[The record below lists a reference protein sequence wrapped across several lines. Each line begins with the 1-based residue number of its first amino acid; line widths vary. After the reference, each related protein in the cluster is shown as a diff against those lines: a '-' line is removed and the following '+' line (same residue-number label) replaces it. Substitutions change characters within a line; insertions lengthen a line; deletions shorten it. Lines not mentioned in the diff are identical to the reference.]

1 MAVIVA
7 IWIAAQHRTCVTD
20 RTFII
25 MHHPPPDAGIMFK
38 TNSPL
43 PALLLGA
50 STLLTGCHA
59 GDPPP
64 PPART
69 VLVQPAAGAPSG
81 AGIYTGEIRA
91 RHEVEL
97 AFRVGG
103 KMAARLVDT
112 GAEIKAGQPLAR
124 LDPNDL
130 QLAASGARAQL
141 QAAESD
147 LTTARAERERYAG
160 LLAKK
165 FVSQAAFDAKDNA
178 LNSALARQEQARA
191 QNQITGNQAAYGT
204 LVSEYPAVVTAVLAD
219 AGQVVGAGQA
229 VLRIARPEEKEV
241 AIAVPEN
248 RLAELRQARN
258 IMISLWADP
267 RMSVRGEL
275 RELAPAADP
284 ATRTYAARIRLL
296 NPPPEL
302 RLGMTARVAIAGQ
315 ASAVLLVPLNAV
327 VDLGQGPLVR
337 VVKDGK
343 VASRPV
349 RIAQFRE
356 DGAAVSDGLQAGEL
370 VVVSGANKLVDGQDV
385 HTRPVTPPDRQR

>member
-1 MAVIVA
+1 
-7 IWIAAQHRTCVTD
+7 
-20 RTFII
+20 
-25 MHHPPPDAGIMFK
+25 MHHPPPDAGTMFK
-38 TNSPL
+38 INSPL
-43 PALLLGA
+43 PALLLGT
-50 STLLTGCHA
+50 SVLLAACHA

-64 PPART
+64 PPVRT
-69 VLVQPAAGAPSG
+69 VLVQPAASAPSG

-91 RHEVEL
+91 RHEVDL
-97 AFRVGG
+97 AFRVSG
-103 KMAARLVDT
+103 KIAARLVDT

-130 QLAASGARAQL
+130 QLAAGAARAQL

-178 LNSALARQEQARA
+178 LNSAQARLEQARA
-191 QNQITGNQAAYGT
+191 QNQISGNQAAYGT
-204 LVSEYPAVVTAVLAD
+204 LVSEYPAVVTAVIAD
-219 AGQVVGAGQA
+219 AGQVVSAGQA
-229 VLRIARPEEKEV
+229 VLRVARPEEKEV

-248 RLAELRQARN
+248 RLAELRQAR
-258 IMISLWADP
+258 SLEVGLWADP
-267 RMSVRGEL
+267 TMTVRGEL

-356 DGAAVSDGLQAGEL
+356 DGAALSDGLQAGEL
-370 VVVSGANKLVDGQDV
+370 VVVSGANKLVDGQAV
-385 HTRPVTPPDRQR
+385 NTRPVTPPDRQR